1 MTIRAGNDGL
11 RIMSDAQSSN
21 GKSWIVPLVLA
32 AIWLALSYVLRYQLM
47 EDSRWLDICSGGTGN
62 GWCEVRATLGL
73 TIHWKVLAYL
83 ALLAALPAFFMKG
96 RSGRQLAWASL
107 VFALPA
113 LALYTV
119 TLAVFAVLLA
129 ALRIVRIERHSENAS
144 TSATAVQPSA

>member
-1 MTIRAGNDGL
+1 
-11 RIMSDAQSSN
+11 MSNTRSSN
-21 GKSWIVPLVLA
+21 RKSWIIPLVLA

-47 EDSRWLDICSGGTGN
+47 EDARWLDICSGGVGGT
-62 GWCEVRATLGL
+62 WCELRAGLGL

-83 ALLAALPAFFMKG
+83 SLLLAVPAFFIDGGNG
-96 RSGRQLAWASL
+96 RRLAWGSL

-129 ALRIVRIERHSENAS
+129 ALRIVRIERHSENANASVTS
-144 TSATAVQPSA
+144 TQPSA

>member
-1 MTIRAGNDGL
+1 
-11 RIMSDAQSSN
+11 MSNTQSSN
-21 GKSWIVPLVLA
+21 GKTWIVLLALA

-47 EDSRWLDICSGGTGN
+47 EDSRWLDICSGGAG
-62 GWCEVRATLGL
+62 GAWCELRAGLGL

-83 ALLAALPAFFMKG
+83 SLLTAVPAFFLKG
-96 RSGRQLAWASL
+96 DNGRRLAWGSL
-107 VFALPA
+107 FFALPA

-144 TSATAVQPSA
+144 ATVTSAQHSA